1 MTGSHVRGRRG
12 GTDETK
18 NTKIHKK
25 KTTTG
30 PRWRGS
36 VVVRSHRTLSCGGVE
51 GNRCGV

>member
-25 KTTTG
+25 KQQRVPAGAALRWFDPTG
-30 PRWRGS
+30 LVG
-36 VVVRSHRTLSCGGVE
+36 
-51 GNRCGV
+51 